1 MRCRPSPSDSITP
14 PGDDPAKHREV
25 IVTRLAI
32 DGGTPVRTRPFGGW
46 PEFGREEEEL
56 LLQAL
61 RSGHW
66 GSLDGTFVNQFEV
79 EFAALQDARHGVS
92 TVNATM
98 GLAVA
103 LRALGIG
110 TGDEVIVPP
119 YTFIATASAALMLG
133 AIPIFVDVDPDTL
146 LIDPAG
152 IDAAVTSRTKAIIPV
167 HHGGSPVDMDGVMAA
182 ARRHNLRVVE
192 DAAQAH
198 GAAWRGRPVGAI
210 GDVGVFSFQSTK
222 PINAGE
228 GGMMV
233 TDDDELDELLWS
245 LRNVG
250 RRRGGEWYEHV
261 RLGWNLRM
269 SEFQAAVLIAQ
280 MRRMPEQQARRTR
293 AAAYLN
299 AEMSKVPGVV
309 PLKLPD
315 GVTAHSWYTYHW
327 RWLGAADG
335 GLPKNEFAAAL
346 RAEGIP
352 LFAGYTP
359 LNRNVAIRDEI
370 ARLGGAEPTACPN
383 AERAEADEV
392 LMFSLPILFG
402 SPDDLDDVVRAVAKV
417 AGARARDAAPVGAR
431 Q

>member
-1 MRCRPSPSDSITP
+1 MT
-14 PGDDPAKHREV
+14 
-25 IVTRLAI
+25 TLAI
-32 DGGTPVRTRPFGGW
+32 NGGTPVRTRPFDGW

-56 LLQAL
+56 LLEAL

-66 GSLDGTFVNQFEV
+66 GSLDGTFVNRLEV
-79 EFAALQDARHGVS
+79 EFAALQAARHGVS

-98 GLAVA
+98 GLTVA
-103 LRALGIG
+103 FRALGIG
-110 TGDEVIVPP
+110 SGDEVIVPP

-133 AIPIFVDVDPDTL
+133 AIPIFVDVDPETL

-152 IDAAVTSRTKAIIPV
+152 IDAAVTSRTRAIVPV
-167 HHGGSPVDMDGVMAA
+167 HHGGSPVDMDGIMAA
-182 ARRHNLRVVE
+182 ARRHGLRVVE

-210 GDVGVFSFQSTK
+210 GDIGVFSFQSTK

-228 GGMMV
+228 GGMML
-233 TDDDELDELLWS
+233 TDDDDLDEILWS

-280 MRRMPEQQARRTR
+280 MQRMPAQQIKRTA
-293 AAAYLN
+293 AAAYLDT
-299 AEMSKVPGVV
+299 ELSKIPGVV
-309 PLKLPD
+309 PLKVPD

-327 RWLGAADG
+327 RWLGAAEG
-335 GLPKNEFAAAL
+335 GLPKMAFAAAL

-352 LFAGYTP
+352 LFHGYTP
-359 LNRNVAIRDEI
+359 LNRNAAVRAEI
-370 ARLGGAEPTACPN
+370 ARLGGAEPAACPN
-383 AERAEADEV
+383 AERAESDEV
-392 LMFSLPILFG
+392 LMFAMPILLG
-402 SPDDLDDVVRAVAKV
+402 TREDLDDVVRAVAKV
-417 AGARARDAAPVGAR
+417 AKVRERETASSGVQG
-431 Q
+431 